1 MTATNEYM
9 SNYKSL
15 EKAAQELTEMTEP
28 DVDRIMPLV
37 MEGMSAY
44 KVCKARIDAVRKELE
59 GLNE

>member
-1 MTATNEYM
+1 M